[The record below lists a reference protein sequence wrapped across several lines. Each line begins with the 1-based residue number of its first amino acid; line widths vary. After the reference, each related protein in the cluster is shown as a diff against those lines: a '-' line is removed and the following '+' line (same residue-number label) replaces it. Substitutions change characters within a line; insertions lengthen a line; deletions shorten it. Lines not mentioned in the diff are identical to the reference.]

1 MPVLA
6 FTATRWGS
14 LLGGHP
20 QWSGTVP
27 TAADCYRFVLEH
39 PAVLATY
46 TAPATVAELRENVTI
61 LEAGPRAARD
71 AHWEQY
77 GALVY
82 GDGKDS
88 FETEWP

>member
-1 MPVLA
+1 VNA
-6 FTATRWGS
+6 E
-14 LLGGHP
+14 
-20 QWSGTVP
+20 SGPESRERARRRPITTICGEP
-27 TAADCYRFVLEH
+27 LSVLEH